1 MGIITKVIGAI
12 LAGVGFYIVLM
23 GLNPLPDDSMTFV
36 YFIIGLVV
44 MSVGF
49 NLMVGSRREKEVKPP
64 PPTITEIRCDSPECN
79 FKEIR
84 DFERG
89 DYILRLVDV
98 PCPKCGGSMTV
109 EGIYVIREEPEQTF
123 NV

>member
-1 MGIITKVIGAI
+1 MGVITKVIGAI
-12 LAGVGFYIVLM
+12 LAGVGVSIVYM
-23 GLNPLPDDSMTFV
+23 GMNPLADSMAFV

-44 MSVGF
+44 MSVGV
-49 NLMVGSRREKEVKPP
+49 NLMFGSRREKEVKPP

-109 EGIYVIREEPEQTF
+109 EGIYVIREEPEETF